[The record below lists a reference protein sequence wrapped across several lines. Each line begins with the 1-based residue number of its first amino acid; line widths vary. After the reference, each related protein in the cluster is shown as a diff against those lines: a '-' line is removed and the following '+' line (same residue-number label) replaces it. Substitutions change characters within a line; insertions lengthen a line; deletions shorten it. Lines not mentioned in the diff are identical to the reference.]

1 MKIDEKIE
9 RNTAVVTLEG
19 KMMGDPDTL
28 ELHNRIRRL
37 MSAGINYVVIDL
49 KPLQWLNSAGL
60 GVLIAGFTTLKKAGG
75 SLVLANVAGKAR
87 ELIDMTHL
95 NQVFQEYESIEKA
108 LEAQGQQTE
117 I

>member
-1 MKIDEKIE
+1 MKITEKIE
-9 RNTAVVTLEG
+9 RNTAVLTLDG

-28 ELHNRIRRL
+28 GLHNQIRRL
-37 MSAGINYVVIDL
+37 MAVGITYVVIDL

-60 GVLIAGFTTLKKAGG
+60 GVLIAGFTTLRKAGG

-95 NQVFQEYESIEKA
+95 NQVFQEYESVEMA
-108 LEAQGQQTE
+108 LEANEQQSQK
-117 I
+117 